1 MKKVVDS
8 AKGATASSV
17 KTAPPKKSA
26 QAPAVT
32 PSPTTLQPAVTADDS
47 LDAPVIIFPEWSDAE
62 VAAEKWST
70 KHTFEDPDGL
80 VPLPPSLRAMLP
92 VNASQPGYVQKRHI
106 DILGDG
112 SNPIGIA
119 APAAIEDSFYASNSS
134 APQTPQSLSEKKN
147 KTAGA
152 ESLDSETIQTTKSE
166 SQPNLENAIHS
177 PSDDAENPQTS
188 NIVPHNGAGADMS
201 SGMDGQIAAISCPN
215 IDEDQNISVTAGT
228 SPLEQEVTSKFFDQN
243 RHIICSELMRQI
255 IATFHFL
262 YDQSKISRASNIADE
277 FAPWENLYPKS
288 KDGLP
293 MYNASG
299 RYAVKL
305 FWLGCW
311 RKVIVDDRIPVDDLN
326 RPLLVFSPTAQ
337 EIWPV
342 LITKAILKV
351 ASASYRYTSLSVPIT
366 NNISLAKMRST
377 CEHGDFD
384 VFHCLKGWLPERI
397 KLYDRE
403 ERINALWNVLNDMN
417 LRNPQSFP
425 NPPKPTIWGSTPA
438 SGAASTTTAK
448 GVPASTVPSTIVNA
462 GATATIE
469 RISSPSGKSGPYTI
483 VLAYRDGES
492 PESSEK
498 ADLATIPFPFRI
510 CDVKDGSTGVQQ
522 SQVYMKSYFS
532 LCRPKKYSISGS
544 KDSGAENTVLDD
556 MANFSLS
563 LHEFVKTYRYIMI
576 YHNQG
581 SFKIAKSVQN
591 IVDMTKPID
600 ATRIPPLLYLPD
612 TTKEATIFCVLSTFG
627 RTKVDGPNQMS
638 SVMLEPYDW
647 KFDPKADCTE
657 KKPVIRLTTNSTLA
671 TLFKLPAG
679 ALQFTVDCTT
689 SYNLSFWSRDDFLL
703 EDEAKYLS
711 ERLSLAVRD
720 IDETFPAQ
728 SAGSWFVLFKNQIRF
743 SEPVYLAASL
753 YVPDSLQLCASL
765 RMFDNDTRKELPHI
779 FHNLKSGYFL
789 PNNASKWKLRL
800 ISEPTPIYP
809 LDKIPP
815 EMSVK
820 PNVQDFEDLFVPNK
834 HNILFRYVAKVKDAP
849 ENWASMQVT
858 FSFPQA
864 MLKLQVF
871 DNDVEIASA
880 SGKGTA
886 VLHAVQLVQVLEDVA
901 VPATS
906 ASGKTEKKDKEKE
919 AAEKRDKEERERM
932 AKENIPAAGKHRYV
946 IQATVEQLELLKP
959 ASPGLLNAADGGR
972 PSSRG
977 GGKLPSS
984 ASPAK
989 AKKKLSA
996 GAGIHPI
1003 IADAAAANMALDPIW
1018 KLRIVSTDAATLAIV
1033 KDTEKEDRYK
1043 MIKDSW
1049 EANQTGRCAKARE
1062 ARDAYLKQVEAGSVK
1077 PVAILLTAGIDDNES
1092 SAATL
1097 GKPKITP
1104 IVAKASDVVYKPW
1117 TLIKESGIGG
1127 RRLDSFD
1134 KPVNL
1139 FGMNG
1144 ERVIFDFSKLASAGD
1159 TGASNGVVFGRSPS
1173 IVDEITLDGSPSL
1186 SLLNKPGTAGSEF
1199 SSGISA
1205 SKQSS
1210 AKPGA
1215 NFEATMS
1222 SFNHPDSDADAE
1234 VLDSVMS
1241 QPAWDNE
1248 ISQIVPSKDEVSQNT
1263 SRPLTQASEF
1273 DDESG
1278 SCPSTIE
1285 QLQAYLKDRAPYME
1299 RSQLFRTG
1307 ARMGTK
1313 PPSPGDAFAFKLPAV
1328 MLPGGFTKPLDFNV
1342 NPGKAVDSCVQQLT
1356 TEVQRTTSERL
1367 DFTTRQ
1373 MNEFDSECAKTE
1385 PLKRNASVML
1395 STLRGHVQNDA
1406 EKEERLRRRTERLQE
1421 HLSFHNQV
1429 VKERLS
1435 DKEYRSRVKQYVAE
1449 KIEEILL
1456 DIEAEKSEDAQRR
1469 ELYRARVAK
1478 EYEDASRRKLEAEL
1492 QRQAEL
1498 ANAEGAED
1506 QAVAAA
1512 GNNSKAK
1519 KGKK

>member
-1 MKKVVDS
+1 
-8 AKGATASSV
+8 
-17 KTAPPKKSA
+17 
-26 QAPAVT
+26 
-32 PSPTTLQPAVTADDS
+32 
-47 LDAPVIIFPEWSDAE
+47 
-62 VAAEKWST
+62 
-70 KHTFEDPDGL
+70 
-80 VPLPPSLRAMLP
+80 MLP

-679 ALQFTVDCTT
+679 NSALQFTVDC
-689 SYNLSFWSRDDFLL
+689 
-703 EDEAKYLS
+703 
-711 ERLSLAVRD
+711 
-720 IDETFPAQ
+720 
-728 SAGSWFVLFKNQIRF
+728 
-743 SEPVYLAASL
+743 
-753 YVPDSLQLCASL
+753 
-765 RMFDNDTRKELPHI
+765 
-779 FHNLKSGYFL
+779 
-789 PNNASKWKLRL
+789 KWKLRL

-1356 TEVQRTTSERL
+1356 TQVQRTTSERL

>member
-1 MKKVVDS
+1 
-8 AKGATASSV
+8 
-17 KTAPPKKSA
+17 
-26 QAPAVT
+26 
-32 PSPTTLQPAVTADDS
+32 
-47 LDAPVIIFPEWSDAE
+47 
-62 VAAEKWST
+62 
-70 KHTFEDPDGL
+70 
-80 VPLPPSLRAMLP
+80 MLP

-532 LCRPKKYSISGS
+532 LCISGS

-600 ATRIPPLLYLPD
+600 ATRIPPLL
-612 TTKEATIFCVLSTFG
+612 C
-627 RTKVDGPNQMS
+627 R
-638 SVMLEPYDW
+638 
-647 KFDPKADCTE
+647 
-657 KKPVIRLTTNSTLA
+657 NS
-671 TLFKLPAG
+671 

-728 SAGSWFVLFKNQIRF
+728 SAGSW
-743 SEPVYLAASL
+743 P
-753 YVPDSLQLCASL
+753 
-765 RMFDNDTRKELPHI
+765 
-779 FHNLKSGYFL
+779 SG
-789 PNNASKWKLRL
+789 KWKLRL